1 MDAGIMD
8 ENGQVY
14 VMSRDDDVI
23 NVAGHR
29 LSTSALEEALLEHP
43 CISEAAVVGVPD
55 EMKGELPLGL
65 YVTTKGNAR
74 LIKERRRRALLVS
87 SRFVYFPFCL
97 LANTKST
104 DEINKEA
111 IRLVRELVGPVA
123 AFKLVDAVE
132 ALPKTRSGKTAR
144 KSIADLARGKKVAVY
159 AQLNKPSRAT
169 LLIFFLRYI
178 RTDSAH
184 H

>member
-8 ENGQVY
+8 ADGQLY

-65 YVTTKGNAR
+65 YVTTKGGAH
-74 LIKERRRRALLVS
+74 LHA
-87 SRFVYFPFCL
+87 
-97 LANTKST
+97 
-104 DEINKEA
+104 
-111 IRLVRELVGPVA
+111 
-123 AFKLVDAVE
+123 
-132 ALPKTRSGKTAR
+132 KTAR
-144 KSIADLARGKKVAVY
+144 AV
-159 AQLNKPSRAT
+159 SRV
-169 LLIFFLRYI
+169 F
-178 RTDSAH
+178 D
-184 H
+184 

>member
-8 ENGQVY
+8 SEGQLY

-65 YVTTKGNAR
+65 YVTTKGAFY
-74 LIKERRRRALLVS
+74 
-87 SRFVYFPFCL
+87 RFV
-97 LANTKST
+97 LALTCT
-104 DEINKEA
+104 
-111 IRLVRELVGPVA
+111 
-123 AFKLVDAVE
+123 
-132 ALPKTRSGKTAR
+132 
-144 KSIADLARGKKVAVY
+144 
-159 AQLNKPSRAT
+159 QQ
-169 LLIFFLRYI
+169 
-178 RTDSAH
+178 
-184 H
+184 